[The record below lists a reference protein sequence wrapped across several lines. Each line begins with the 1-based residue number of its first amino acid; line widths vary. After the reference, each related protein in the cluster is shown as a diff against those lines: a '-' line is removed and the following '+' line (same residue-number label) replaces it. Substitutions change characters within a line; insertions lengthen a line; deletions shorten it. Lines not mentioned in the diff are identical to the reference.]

1 MQHATR
7 MVLSIVILRTAA
19 VRFAGG
25 AEVRILYMK
34 ILGRDADAGATQIRL
49 PFPAAE
55 SAPAL
60 QLGTWRP
67 Y

>member
-1 MQHATR
+1 MSRASHD
-7 MVLSIVILRTAA
+7 ILLLPARTAA